1 LRAAWP
7 FEFLLV
13 PKLTRLESLLLAVL
27 STIAKM
33 RFRLDFDTP
42 SWDANSVADF
52 TGNESVRA
60 FDMNS
65 NLSRK
70 GENYKQRLR
79 SSLTR

>member
-1 LRAAWP
+1 
-7 FEFLLV
+7 
-13 PKLTRLESLLLAVL
+13 
-27 STIAKM
+27 M